1 MPDEEARIAL
11 FIDHENLV
19 IGAREIGR
27 GFDVGPIFDALA
39 ERGRVV
45 ARRAYADWTLFAGDR
60 RTLVEHNC
68 ELIDIPQ
75 RTGAVRKN
83 AADIKLAVDAMELAY
98 ERGFVST
105 FVIAS
110 GDSDFTPLVAALRG
124 PEPAGH
130 RDRREGL
137 DLQPAPPAC
146 DEFLFYDRLPG
157 VEVVQQGGRRAGN
170 GAAAQVRR
178 PPRRTSKPRTDD
190 GGPPAGQRDLQE
202 LQRQLTQTLAG
213 LKQSGAEPVL
223 ASSLKRALLRK
234 DPTFSESDY
243 GFRPSGSC
251 SPRPSATASSPSPRA
266 RPPAT
271 RRSTS
276 PTPAR
281 PTRPSTCCRQTLL
294 DLQGEDGEV
303 PLSGLKDQLRKRDP
317 NWSEKDLGYAGFL
330 QFVKAAAAK
339 GVVNMEWDDDEGDYF
354 LYVPTEPVAGR
365 GQGGGT
371 AAEIEA
377 AGRVTVAANAE
388 FAPRDPTTR
397 SWPSWARY
405 LAGDGGRGRPGRP
418 RGCCWSRSRTAGGG
432 DGHPVPGPGSEQWRP
447 GDAMFRLLAVDPAAR
462 GRGIGHALFQACLD
476 RARAAGKRRMA
487 LHTTEWMATA
497 RAMYERAGFQREP
510 EGDVRLPGVTII
522 AYAADL

>member
-105 FVIAS
+105 FVICS
-110 GDSDFTPLVAALRG
+110 GDSDFTPLVAALR
-124 PEPAGH
+124 ALN
-130 RDRREGL
+130 RRVIGIGVKGSTSSL
-137 DLQPAPPAC
+137 LPPAC

-157 VEVVQQGGRRAGN
+157 VGELAQQGGRRSGN
-170 GAAAQVRR
+170 GGNGGNGGSR
-178 PPRRTSKPRTDD
+178 PPRRTSKPRKDD
-190 GGPPAGQRDLQE
+190 GAAPAGQRDLQE

-234 DPTFSESDY
+234 DPTFAESDY
-243 GFRPSGSC
+243 GFRAFRELLAQAERNGIIALHEGQAPGD
-251 SPRPSATASSPSPRA
+251 
-266 RPPAT
+266 PAVDF
-271 RRSTS
+271 
-276 PTPAR
+276 PDAGQADKAFDPL
-281 PTRPSTCCRQTLL
+281 RQTLL
-294 DLQGEDGEV
+294 DLQGDDDEV

-339 GVVNMEWDDDEGDYF
+339 GIVNMEWDDAEGDYF
-354 LYVPTEPVAGR
+354 LYVP
-365 GQGGGT
+365 
-371 AAEIEA
+371 
-377 AGRVTVAANAE
+377 
-388 FAPRDPTTR
+388 D
-397 SWPSWARY
+397 
-405 LAGDGGRGRPGRP
+405 
-418 RGCCWSRSRTAGGG
+418 
-432 DGHPVPGPGSEQWRP
+432 
-447 GDAMFRLLAVDPAAR
+447 
-462 GRGIGHALFQACLD
+462 
-476 RARAAGKRRMA
+476 
-487 LHTTEWMATA
+487 
-497 RAMYERAGFQREP
+497 
-510 EGDVRLPGVTII
+510 
-522 AYAADL
+522 

>member
-110 GDSDFTPLVAALRG
+110 GDSDFTPLVAALR
-124 PEPAGH
+124 ALN
-130 RDRREGL
+130 RRVIGIGVKGSTSSL
-137 DLQPAPPAC
+137 LPPAC

-170 GAAAQVRR
+170 GAASQVRR

-190 GGPPAGQRDLQE
+190 GGPPTGEQDLQE

-243 GFRPSGSC
+243 GFRAFRELLAQAERNGIIALTEGQAPGD
-251 SPRPSATASSPSPRA
+251 
-266 RPPAT
+266 PAVDFPDT
-271 RRSTS
+271 GQ
-276 PTPAR
+276 ADKAFDLL
-281 PTRPSTCCRQTLL
+281 RQTLL

-339 GVVNMEWDDDEGDYF
+339 GIVNMEWDDNEGDYF
-354 LYVPTEPVAGR
+354 LYVP
-365 GQGGGT
+365 
-371 AAEIEA
+371 
-377 AGRVTVAANAE
+377 
-388 FAPRDPTTR
+388 D
-397 SWPSWARY
+397 
-405 LAGDGGRGRPGRP
+405 
-418 RGCCWSRSRTAGGG
+418 
-432 DGHPVPGPGSEQWRP
+432 
-447 GDAMFRLLAVDPAAR
+447 
-462 GRGIGHALFQACLD
+462 
-476 RARAAGKRRMA
+476 
-487 LHTTEWMATA
+487 
-497 RAMYERAGFQREP
+497 
-510 EGDVRLPGVTII
+510 
-522 AYAADL
+522 

>member
-110 GDSDFTPLVAALRG
+110 GDSDFTPLVAALR
-124 PEPAGH
+124 ALN
-130 RDRREGL
+130 RRVIGIGVKGSTSGL
-137 DLQPAPPAC
+137 LPPAC

-157 VEVVQQGGRRAGN
+157 VSELAQQQRRPAAN
-170 GAAAQVRR
+170 GAAAASR
-178 PPRRTSKPRTDD
+178 PPRRASKPRKDD
-190 GGPPAGQRDLQE
+190 GPPAGQRDLQE

-234 DPTFSESDY
+234 DPTFAESDY
-243 GFRPSGSC
+243 GFRAFRELLAQAERNGIIALHEGQAPGD
-251 SPRPSATASSPSPRA
+251 
-266 RPPAT
+266 PAVDF
-271 RRSTS
+271 
-276 PTPAR
+276 PDAGQADKAFDLL
-281 PTRPSTCCRQTLL
+281 RQTLL
-294 DLQGEDGEV
+294 DLQGDDDEV

-317 NWSEKDLGYAGFL
+317 TWSEKDLGYAGFL

-339 GVVNMEWDDDEGDYF
+339 GIVNMEWDDAEGDYF
-354 LYVPTEPVAGR
+354 LYVP
-365 GQGGGT
+365 
-371 AAEIEA
+371 
-377 AGRVTVAANAE
+377 
-388 FAPRDPTTR
+388 D
-397 SWPSWARY
+397 
-405 LAGDGGRGRPGRP
+405 
-418 RGCCWSRSRTAGGG
+418 
-432 DGHPVPGPGSEQWRP
+432 
-447 GDAMFRLLAVDPAAR
+447 
-462 GRGIGHALFQACLD
+462 
-476 RARAAGKRRMA
+476 
-487 LHTTEWMATA
+487 
-497 RAMYERAGFQREP
+497 
-510 EGDVRLPGVTII
+510 
-522 AYAADL
+522 

>member
-124 PEPAGH
+124 LN
-130 RDRREGL
+130 RRVIGIGVKGSTSSL
-137 DLQPAPPAC
+137 LPPAC

-243 GFRPSGSC
+243 GFRAFRELLAQAERNGIIALTEGQAPGD
-251 SPRPSATASSPSPRA
+251 
-266 RPPAT
+266 PAVDFPDT
-271 RRSTS
+271 GQ
-276 PTPAR
+276 ADKAFDLL
-281 PTRPSTCCRQTLL
+281 RQTLL

-339 GVVNMEWDDDEGDYF
+339 GIVNMEWDDAEGDYF
-354 LYVPTEPVAGR
+354 LYVP
-365 GQGGGT
+365 
-371 AAEIEA
+371 
-377 AGRVTVAANAE
+377 
-388 FAPRDPTTR
+388 D
-397 SWPSWARY
+397 
-405 LAGDGGRGRPGRP
+405 
-418 RGCCWSRSRTAGGG
+418 
-432 DGHPVPGPGSEQWRP
+432 
-447 GDAMFRLLAVDPAAR
+447 
-462 GRGIGHALFQACLD
+462 
-476 RARAAGKRRMA
+476 
-487 LHTTEWMATA
+487 
-497 RAMYERAGFQREP
+497 
-510 EGDVRLPGVTII
+510 
-522 AYAADL
+522 

>member
-124 PEPAGH
+124 LN
-130 RDRREGL
+130 RRVIGIGVKGSTSSL
-137 DLQPAPPAC
+137 LPPAC

-170 GAAAQVRR
+170 GAASQVRR

-190 GGPPAGQRDLQE
+190 GGPPAGEQDLQE

-243 GFRPSGSC
+243 GFRAFRELLAQAERNGIIALTEGQAPGD
-251 SPRPSATASSPSPRA
+251 
-266 RPPAT
+266 PAVDFPDAGQADKSFDLL
-271 RRSTS
+271 RE
-276 PTPAR
+276 
-281 PTRPSTCCRQTLL
+281 TLL
-294 DLQGEDGEV
+294 ELQGDDEEV
-303 PLSGLKDQLRKRDP
+303 PLSGLKDQLRKRDA

-339 GVVNMEWDDDEGDYF
+339 GVVNMEWDDEEGDYF
-354 LYVPTEPVAGR
+354 LYVP
-365 GQGGGT
+365 
-371 AAEIEA
+371 
-377 AGRVTVAANAE
+377 
-388 FAPRDPTTR
+388 D
-397 SWPSWARY
+397 
-405 LAGDGGRGRPGRP
+405 
-418 RGCCWSRSRTAGGG
+418 
-432 DGHPVPGPGSEQWRP
+432 
-447 GDAMFRLLAVDPAAR
+447 
-462 GRGIGHALFQACLD
+462 
-476 RARAAGKRRMA
+476 
-487 LHTTEWMATA
+487 
-497 RAMYERAGFQREP
+497 
-510 EGDVRLPGVTII
+510 
-522 AYAADL
+522 

>member
-27 GFDVGPIFDALA
+27 GFDVGPIMDALA

-45 ARRAYADWTLFAGDR
+45 SRRAYADWTLFAGDR

-98 ERGFVST
+98 ERAFVST

-110 GDSDFTPLVAALRG
+110 GDSDFTPLVAALR
-124 PEPAGH
+124 ALN
-130 RDRREGL
+130 RRVIGIGVKGSTSSL
-137 DLQPAPPAC
+137 LPPAC

-243 GFRPSGSC
+243 GFRAFRELLAQAERNGIIALTEGQAPGD
-251 SPRPSATASSPSPRA
+251 
-266 RPPAT
+266 PAVDF
-271 RRSTS
+271 
-276 PTPAR
+276 PEAGQADKAFDVL
-281 PTRPSTCCRQTLL
+281 RQTLL
-294 DLQGEDGEV
+294 DLQGPDGEV
-303 PLSGLKDQLRKRDP
+303 PLSGLKDQMRKRDP

-330 QFVKAAAAK
+330 QFVKAAAAQ
-339 GVVNMEWDDDEGDYF
+339 GTVHMEWDDDEGDYF
-354 LYVPTEPVAGR
+354 LYVP
-365 GQGGGT
+365 
-371 AAEIEA
+371 
-377 AGRVTVAANAE
+377 
-388 FAPRDPTTR
+388 D
-397 SWPSWARY
+397 
-405 LAGDGGRGRPGRP
+405 
-418 RGCCWSRSRTAGGG
+418 
-432 DGHPVPGPGSEQWRP
+432 
-447 GDAMFRLLAVDPAAR
+447 
-462 GRGIGHALFQACLD
+462 
-476 RARAAGKRRMA
+476 
-487 LHTTEWMATA
+487 
-497 RAMYERAGFQREP
+497 
-510 EGDVRLPGVTII
+510 
-522 AYAADL
+522 

>member
-110 GDSDFTPLVAALRG
+110 GDSDFTPLVAALR
-124 PEPAGH
+124 ALN
-130 RDRREGL
+130 RRVIGIGIKGSTSSL
-137 DLQPAPPAC
+137 LPPAC

-243 GFRPSGSC
+243 GFRAFRELLAQAERNGIIALTEGQAPGD
-251 SPRPSATASSPSPRA
+251 
-266 RPPAT
+266 PAVDF
-271 RRSTS
+271 
-276 PTPAR
+276 PDAGQADKAFDGL
-281 PTRPSTCCRQTLL
+281 RQTLL
-294 DLQGEDGEV
+294 DLQGEEDEV
-303 PLSGLKDQLRKRDP
+303 PLSGLKDQMRKRDP
-317 NWSEKDLGYAGFL
+317 KWSEKDLGYAGFL
-330 QFVKAAAAK
+330 QFVKAATAK
-339 GVVNMEWDDDEGDYF
+339 GIVNMEWDDQEGDYF
-354 LYVPTEPVAGR
+354 LYVP
-365 GQGGGT
+365 
-371 AAEIEA
+371 
-377 AGRVTVAANAE
+377 
-388 FAPRDPTTR
+388 D
-397 SWPSWARY
+397 
-405 LAGDGGRGRPGRP
+405 
-418 RGCCWSRSRTAGGG
+418 
-432 DGHPVPGPGSEQWRP
+432 
-447 GDAMFRLLAVDPAAR
+447 
-462 GRGIGHALFQACLD
+462 
-476 RARAAGKRRMA
+476 
-487 LHTTEWMATA
+487 
-497 RAMYERAGFQREP
+497 
-510 EGDVRLPGVTII
+510 
-522 AYAADL
+522 

>member
-110 GDSDFTPLVAALRG
+110 GDSDFTPLVAALR
-124 PEPAGH
+124 ALN
-130 RDRREGL
+130 RRVIGIGVKGSTSSL
-137 DLQPAPPAC
+137 LPPAC

-157 VEVVQQGGRRAGN
+157 VSELAQQQRRPAAN
-170 GAAAQVRR
+170 GAAAASR
-178 PPRRTSKPRTDD
+178 PPRRASKPRKDD
-190 GGPPAGQRDLQE
+190 GPPAGQRDLQE

-243 GFRPSGSC
+243 GFRAFRELLAQAERNGIIALHEGQAPGD
-251 SPRPSATASSPSPRA
+251 
-266 RPPAT
+266 PAVDFPDAGQADKAFDLL
-271 RRSTS
+271 RE
-276 PTPAR
+276 
-281 PTRPSTCCRQTLL
+281 TLL
-294 DLQGEDGEV
+294 DLQGDDEEV

-339 GVVNMEWDDDEGDYF
+339 GIVNMEWDDAEGDYF
-354 LYVPTEPVAGR
+354 LYVP
-365 GQGGGT
+365 
-371 AAEIEA
+371 
-377 AGRVTVAANAE
+377 
-388 FAPRDPTTR
+388 D
-397 SWPSWARY
+397 
-405 LAGDGGRGRPGRP
+405 
-418 RGCCWSRSRTAGGG
+418 
-432 DGHPVPGPGSEQWRP
+432 
-447 GDAMFRLLAVDPAAR
+447 
-462 GRGIGHALFQACLD
+462 
-476 RARAAGKRRMA
+476 
-487 LHTTEWMATA
+487 
-497 RAMYERAGFQREP
+497 
-510 EGDVRLPGVTII
+510 
-522 AYAADL
+522 

>member
-27 GFDVGPIFDALA
+27 GFDVGPIMDALA

-110 GDSDFTPLVAALRG
+110 GDSDFTPLVAALR
-124 PEPAGH
+124 ALN
-130 RDRREGL
+130 RRVIGIGIKGSTSSL
-137 DLQPAPPAC
+137 LPPAC

-157 VEVVQQGGRRAGN
+157 VGDTQQETRRTGNGGSGGN
-170 GAAAQVRR
+170 GAAR
-178 PPRRTSKPRTDD
+178 PPRRTSKPRKDD
-190 GGPPAGQRDLQE
+190 GAPASQRDLQE

-213 LKQSGAEPVL
+213 LKQSGSEPVL

-243 GFRPSGSC
+243 GFRAFRELLAQAERNGIIALTEGQAPGD
-251 SPRPSATASSPSPRA
+251 
-266 RPPAT
+266 PAVDF
-271 RRSTS
+271 
-276 PTPAR
+276 PEAGQADKAFDVL
-281 PTRPSTCCRQTLL
+281 RQTLL
-294 DLQGEDGEV
+294 DLQGDDEEV
-303 PLSGLKDQLRKRDP
+303 PLSGLKDQMRKRDP
-317 NWSEKDLGYAGFL
+317 GWSEKDLGYSGFL

-339 GVVNMEWDDDEGDYF
+339 GIVNMEWDDQEGDYF
-354 LYVPTEPVAGR
+354 LYVP
-365 GQGGGT
+365 
-371 AAEIEA
+371 
-377 AGRVTVAANAE
+377 
-388 FAPRDPTTR
+388 D
-397 SWPSWARY
+397 
-405 LAGDGGRGRPGRP
+405 
-418 RGCCWSRSRTAGGG
+418 
-432 DGHPVPGPGSEQWRP
+432 
-447 GDAMFRLLAVDPAAR
+447 
-462 GRGIGHALFQACLD
+462 
-476 RARAAGKRRMA
+476 
-487 LHTTEWMATA
+487 
-497 RAMYERAGFQREP
+497 
-510 EGDVRLPGVTII
+510 
-522 AYAADL
+522 

>member
-124 PEPAGH
+124 LN
-130 RDRREGL
+130 RRVIGIGVKGSTSSL
-137 DLQPAPPAC
+137 LPPAC

-190 GGPPAGQRDLQE
+190 GGPPAGQQDLQE

-243 GFRPSGSC
+243 GFRAFRELLAQAERNGIIALTEGQAPGD
-251 SPRPSATASSPSPRA
+251 
-266 RPPAT
+266 PAVDFPDT
-271 RRSTS
+271 GQ
-276 PTPAR
+276 ADKAFDLL
-281 PTRPSTCCRQTLL
+281 RQTLL

-339 GVVNMEWDDDEGDYF
+339 GIVNMEWDDNEGDYF
-354 LYVPTEPVAGR
+354 LYVP
-365 GQGGGT
+365 
-371 AAEIEA
+371 
-377 AGRVTVAANAE
+377 
-388 FAPRDPTTR
+388 D
-397 SWPSWARY
+397 
-405 LAGDGGRGRPGRP
+405 
-418 RGCCWSRSRTAGGG
+418 
-432 DGHPVPGPGSEQWRP
+432 
-447 GDAMFRLLAVDPAAR
+447 
-462 GRGIGHALFQACLD
+462 
-476 RARAAGKRRMA
+476 
-487 LHTTEWMATA
+487 
-497 RAMYERAGFQREP
+497 
-510 EGDVRLPGVTII
+510 
-522 AYAADL
+522 

>member
-124 PEPAGH
+124 LN
-130 RDRREGL
+130 RRVIGIGVKGSTSSL
-137 DLQPAPPAC
+137 LPPAC

-170 GAAAQVRR
+170 GAASQVRR

-190 GGPPAGQRDLQE
+190 GGPPAGEQDLQE

-243 GFRPSGSC
+243 GFRAFRELLAQAERNGIIALTEGQAPGD
-251 SPRPSATASSPSPRA
+251 
-266 RPPAT
+266 PAVDFPDT
-271 RRSTS
+271 GQ
-276 PTPAR
+276 ADKAFDLL
-281 PTRPSTCCRQTLL
+281 RQTLL

-339 GVVNMEWDDDEGDYF
+339 GIVNMEWDDAEGDYF
-354 LYVPTEPVAGR
+354 LYVP
-365 GQGGGT
+365 
-371 AAEIEA
+371 
-377 AGRVTVAANAE
+377 
-388 FAPRDPTTR
+388 D
-397 SWPSWARY
+397 
-405 LAGDGGRGRPGRP
+405 
-418 RGCCWSRSRTAGGG
+418 
-432 DGHPVPGPGSEQWRP
+432 
-447 GDAMFRLLAVDPAAR
+447 
-462 GRGIGHALFQACLD
+462 
-476 RARAAGKRRMA
+476 
-487 LHTTEWMATA
+487 
-497 RAMYERAGFQREP
+497 
-510 EGDVRLPGVTII
+510 
-522 AYAADL
+522 

>member
-1 MPDEEARIAL
+1 MADDEERIAL
-11 FIDHENLV
+11 FIDHENLS

-27 GFDVGPIFDALA
+27 GFDVGPIMDALA

-45 ARRAYADWTLFAGDR
+45 SRRAYADWTLFAGDR

-124 PEPAGH
+124 LN
-130 RDRREGL
+130 RRVIGIGVRGSTSSL
-137 DLQPAPPAC
+137 LPPAC

-157 VEVVQQGGRRAGN
+157 VGEAGQQGGRRAGN
-170 GAAAQVRR
+170 GAAAQESR
-178 PPRRTSKPRTDD
+178 PPRRTSKPRQDD
-190 GGPPAGQRDLQE
+190 GATPAGQRDLQE

-243 GFRPSGSC
+243 GFRAFRELLAQAERNGIIALTEGQAPGD
-251 SPRPSATASSPSPRA
+251 
-266 RPPAT
+266 PAVDFPDT
-271 RRSTS
+271 GV
-276 PTPAR
+276 ADKAFELL
-281 PTRPSTCCRQTLL
+281 RQTLV

-303 PLSGLKDQLRKRDP
+303 PLSGLKDQMRKREP
-317 NWSEKDLGYAGFL
+317 SWSEKDLGYAGFL

-339 GVVNMEWDDDEGDYF
+339 GIVNMEWDDNEGDYF
-354 LYVPTEPVAGR
+354 LYVP
-365 GQGGGT
+365 
-371 AAEIEA
+371 
-377 AGRVTVAANAE
+377 
-388 FAPRDPTTR
+388 D
-397 SWPSWARY
+397 
-405 LAGDGGRGRPGRP
+405 
-418 RGCCWSRSRTAGGG
+418 
-432 DGHPVPGPGSEQWRP
+432 
-447 GDAMFRLLAVDPAAR
+447 
-462 GRGIGHALFQACLD
+462 
-476 RARAAGKRRMA
+476 
-487 LHTTEWMATA
+487 
-497 RAMYERAGFQREP
+497 
-510 EGDVRLPGVTII
+510 
-522 AYAADL
+522 

>member
-110 GDSDFTPLVAALRG
+110 GDSDFTPLVAALR
-124 PEPAGH
+124 ALN
-130 RDRREGL
+130 RRVIGIGVKGSTSSL
-137 DLQPAPPAC
+137 LPPAC

-157 VEVVQQGGRRAGN
+157 VGELVSRESRPAANG
-170 GAAAQVRR
+170 GAASASR
-178 PPRRTSKPRTDD
+178 PPRRASKPRKDD
-190 GGPPAGQRDLQE
+190 GAPTGQRDLQE

-234 DPTFSESDY
+234 DPTFAESDY
-243 GFRPSGSC
+243 GFRAFRELLAQTERNGIIALHEGQAPGD
-251 SPRPSATASSPSPRA
+251 
-266 RPPAT
+266 PAVDFPDAGQADK
-271 RRSTS
+271 SFDLL
-276 PTPAR
+276 
-281 PTRPSTCCRQTLL
+281 RQTLL
-294 DLQGEDGEV
+294 DLQGDDDEV
-303 PLSGLKDQLRKRDP
+303 PLSGLKDQLRKRDA

-339 GVVNMEWDDDEGDYF
+339 GIVNMEWDDTEGDYF
-354 LYVPTEPVAGR
+354 LYVP
-365 GQGGGT
+365 
-371 AAEIEA
+371 
-377 AGRVTVAANAE
+377 
-388 FAPRDPTTR
+388 D
-397 SWPSWARY
+397 
-405 LAGDGGRGRPGRP
+405 
-418 RGCCWSRSRTAGGG
+418 
-432 DGHPVPGPGSEQWRP
+432 
-447 GDAMFRLLAVDPAAR
+447 
-462 GRGIGHALFQACLD
+462 
-476 RARAAGKRRMA
+476 
-487 LHTTEWMATA
+487 
-497 RAMYERAGFQREP
+497 
-510 EGDVRLPGVTII
+510 
-522 AYAADL
+522 

>member
-124 PEPAGH
+124 LN
-130 RDRREGL
+130 RRVIGIGVKGSTSSL
-137 DLQPAPPAC
+137 LPPAC

-170 GAAAQVRR
+170 GAASQVRR

-190 GGPPAGQRDLQE
+190 GGPPAGEQDLQE

-243 GFRPSGSC
+243 GFRAFRELLAQAERNGIIALTEGQAPGD
-251 SPRPSATASSPSPRA
+251 
-266 RPPAT
+266 PAVDFPDT
-271 RRSTS
+271 GQ
-276 PTPAR
+276 ADKAFDLL
-281 PTRPSTCCRQTLL
+281 RQTLL

-339 GVVNMEWDDDEGDYF
+339 GIVNMEWDDNEGDYL
-354 LYVPTEPVAGR
+354 LYVP
-365 GQGGGT
+365 
-371 AAEIEA
+371 
-377 AGRVTVAANAE
+377 
-388 FAPRDPTTR
+388 D
-397 SWPSWARY
+397 
-405 LAGDGGRGRPGRP
+405 
-418 RGCCWSRSRTAGGG
+418 
-432 DGHPVPGPGSEQWRP
+432 
-447 GDAMFRLLAVDPAAR
+447 
-462 GRGIGHALFQACLD
+462 
-476 RARAAGKRRMA
+476 
-487 LHTTEWMATA
+487 
-497 RAMYERAGFQREP
+497 
-510 EGDVRLPGVTII
+510 
-522 AYAADL
+522 